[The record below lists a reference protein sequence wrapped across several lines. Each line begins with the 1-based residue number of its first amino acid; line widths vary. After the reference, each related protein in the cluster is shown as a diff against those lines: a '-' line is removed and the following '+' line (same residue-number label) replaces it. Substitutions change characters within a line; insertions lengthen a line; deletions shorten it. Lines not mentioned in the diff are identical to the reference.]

1 MNETIALDPERQKK
15 ARQYARLHRRLMLVD
30 LALGAL
36 YLAAWLGLGWSKALK
51 GALLT
56 LTSNDW
62 LLVAGYGLIFA
73 GGYFLLDLPLS
84 YYSGYVLP
92 HQYDLSNQNLK
103 GWLTDQVKS
112 LLVGC
117 VLGGLLLEM
126 IYAVLRAAPQTW
138 WLWAAGILL
147 VFNVLLSNLAPVLL
161 FPIFYKV
168 KPLGEE
174 HQDLV
179 DRLKKLAE
187 GAHTQVQGV
196 YQFDMSRRTKQAN
209 AALMGLGNTRRIIL
223 GDTLLNE
230 FTPDEIETV
239 LAHEFGHHVHKDI
252 PLGIAI
258 GTLLTLG
265 GLYLASLGLNWG
277 VKAMGFESV
286 ADIAAFPLFA
296 LVTALYGLVTM
307 PLENAFSRWRERQAD
322 RYALQVTGKG
332 TAYASALTRL
342 ANQNLAEVEPEGWVE
357 FLLYSHPALGKRI
370 RMAQEADQG
379 TVN

>member
-1 MNETIALDPERQKK
+1 MNEPITLDPERQVK
-15 ARQYARLHRRLMLVD
+15 ARQYAHIHRRLMLVD
-30 LALGAL
+30 LFLGAL
-36 YLAAWLGLGWSKALK
+36 YLSAWLWLGWSKTLK
-51 GALLT
+51 ESLLT
-56 LTSNDW
+56 ITSNDW
-62 LLVAGYGLIFA
+62 LLVAGYGFLFA
-73 GGYFLLDLPLS
+73 AGYFLLDLPLS
-84 YYSGYVLP
+84 YYSGFVLP
-92 HQYDLSNQNLK
+92 HQFELSTENIKGWVIDQLK
-103 GWLTDQVKS
+103 GI
-112 LLVGC
+112 LVGGI
-117 VLGGLLLEM
+117 LGGLLLEV

-138 WLWAAGILL
+138 WLWAAGLLL

-179 DRLKKLAE
+179 NRLKKLAE
-187 GAHTQVQGV
+187 GARTQVQGV

-223 GDTLLNE
+223 GDTLLSE

-252 PLGIAI
+252 PLGIAV
-258 GTLLTLG
+258 GTLMTLG

-277 VKAMGFESV
+277 VRAMGFETV

-296 LVTALYGLVTM
+296 LVSALYGLVTL
-307 PLENAFSRWRERQAD
+307 PLENAFSRWRERRAD
-322 RYALQVTGKG
+322 RYALEVTRKG
-332 TAYASALTRL
+332 TVYASALVRL
-342 ANQNLAEVEPEGWVE
+342 ANQNLVDVEPEAWVE

-370 RMAQEADQG
+370 RMAQKAAEGVVD
-379 TVN
+379 

>member
-1 MNETIALDPERQKK
+1 MNEPITLDPERQVK
-15 ARQYARLHRRLMLVD
+15 ARQYAHIHRRLMLVD
-30 LALGAL
+30 LFLGAL
-36 YLAAWLGLGWSKALK
+36 YLSAWLWLGWSKTLK
-51 GALLT
+51 ESLLT
-56 LTSNDW
+56 ITSNDW
-62 LLVAGYGLIFA
+62 LLVAGYGFLFA
-73 GGYFLLDLPLS
+73 AGYFLLDLPLS
-84 YYSGYVLP
+84 YYSGFVLP
-92 HQYDLSNQNLK
+92 HQFELSTENIKGWVIDQLK
-103 GWLTDQVKS
+103 GI
-112 LLVGC
+112 LVGGI
-117 VLGGLLLEM
+117 LGGLLLEV

-138 WLWAAGILL
+138 WLWAAGLLL

-179 DRLKKLAE
+179 NRLKKLAE
-187 GAHTQVQGV
+187 GTRTQVQGV

-223 GDTLLNE
+223 GDTLLSE

-252 PLGIAI
+252 PLGIAV
-258 GTLLTLG
+258 GTLMTLG

-277 VKAMGFESV
+277 VRAMGFETV

-296 LVTALYGLVTM
+296 LVSALYGLVTL
-307 PLENAFSRWRERQAD
+307 PLENAFSRWRERRAD
-322 RYALQVTGKG
+322 RYALEVTRKG
-332 TAYASALTRL
+332 TVYASALVRL
-342 ANQNLAEVEPEGWVE
+342 ANQNLADVEPEAWVE

-370 RMAQEADQG
+370 RMAQKAAEGVVD
-379 TVN
+379 

>member
-1 MNETIALDPERQKK
+1 MNEPITLDPERQVK
-15 ARQYARLHRRLMLVD
+15 ARQYAHIHRRLMLVD
-30 LALGAL
+30 LFLGAL
-36 YLAAWLGLGWSKALK
+36 YLSAWLWLGWSKTLK
-51 GALLT
+51 ESLLT
-56 LTSNDW
+56 ITSNDW
-62 LLVAGYGLIFA
+62 LLVAGYGFLFA
-73 GGYFLLDLPLS
+73 AGYFLLDLPLS
-84 YYSGYVLP
+84 YYSGFVLP
-92 HQYDLSNQNLK
+92 HQFELSTENIKGWVIDQLK
-103 GWLTDQVKS
+103 GI
-112 LLVGC
+112 LVGGI
-117 VLGGLLLEM
+117 LGGLLLEV

-138 WLWAAGILL
+138 WLWAAGLLL

-179 DRLKKLAE
+179 NRLKKLAE
-187 GAHTQVQGV
+187 GARTQVQGV

-223 GDTLLNE
+223 GDTLLSE

-252 PLGIAI
+252 PLGIAV
-258 GTLLTLG
+258 GTLMTLG

-277 VKAMGFESV
+277 VRAMGFETV

-296 LVTALYGLVTM
+296 LVSALYGLVTL
-307 PLENAFSRWRERQAD
+307 PLENAFSRWRERRAD
-322 RYALQVTGKG
+322 RYALEVTRKG
-332 TAYASALTRL
+332 TVYASALVRL
-342 ANQNLAEVEPEGWVE
+342 ANQNLADVEPEAWVE

-370 RMAQEADQG
+370 RMAQKAAEGVVD
-379 TVN
+379 